1 MKRTLTTLL
10 MALGFAFLASPA
22 FAATLTEED
31 VVLGK
36 VDVITIYCV
45 RTPCPGPYVRLVNPG
60 QPDVL
65 VTGDLARAIGA
76 NEKGKTIAVT
86 GVLCADGKKILAK
99 SYLPFSDL
107 PVEPEPAVQQG
118 ANVARKAKT
127 QPTGAATQ
135 STQRSGAAGAGL
147 QRD

>member
-86 GVLCADGKKILAK
+86 GVLSADGKKDPREVL
-99 SYLPFSDL
+99 
-107 PVEPEPAVQQG
+107 PAVLRPPRR
-118 ANVARKAKT
+118 ARA
-127 QPTGAATQ
+127 
-135 STQRSGAAGAGL
+135 RRAAGR
-147 QRD
+147 QRRPQGEDTAHWRGHP